1 MQYALSMNRSEVEE
15 FLQST
20 IEDGRLSRAE
30 KTVLRS
36 IVATQAVAS
45 HERDWIRSRA
55 FQIAQAFTRTNPSS
69 PFDWL
74 EDVAGILVTAERPSP
89 ANTRLPVAEAL
100 FSPGDQCRNRICDLL
115 REAVESVDICVFTI
129 TDNII
134 SDSII
139 DTHARGVNVRVI
151 SDNDKAQDKGS
162 DLQRMKRMGVGVAFD
177 HTADHMHHKFAVF
190 DGRVLVS
197 GSYNWTRSAAD
208 RNEENIIVTDDRRL
222 VERFAGKF
230 ESLWRSFT

>member
-1 MQYALSMNRSEVEE
+1 MNRPGVEK
-15 FLQST
+15 FLQTS
-20 IEDGRLSRAE
+20 IHDGRLSRAE

-36 IVATQAVAS
+36 IVATEALAS
-45 HERDWIRSRA
+45 HERDWIRNRA
-55 FQIAQAFTRTNPSS
+55 FQVAQASAGESPSS

-74 EDVAGILVTAERPSP
+74 EDVVGILVSAERPSLG
-89 ANTRLPVAEAL
+89 NSRLPVAEAH
-100 FSPGDQCRNRICDLL
+100 FSPGDKCRNRIRDLL
-115 REAVESVDICVFTI
+115 REAQETVDICVFTI
-129 TDNII
+129 TDNSI

-162 DLQRMKRMGVGVAFD
+162 DLQRLKRMGVGVAFD
-177 HTADHMHHKFAVF
+177 HTADHMHNKFAVF
-190 DGRVLVS
+190 DGRILVS

-208 RNEENIIVTDDRRL
+208 RNEENIIVTDDQRL

-230 ESLWRSFT
+230 ESLWREFT